1 MTGTIKVD
9 TAKLRSTAGS
19 LQGTGNQIKSLT
31 GQMTSLVNAL
41 SGSVW
46 EGDAAAAY
54 RKKFAALQ
62 DDMNRMASMIN
73 EHVKDLGEMAAEYD
87 KAESENRSATGGFSE
102 NIIS

>member
-9 TAKLRSTAGS
+9 TAKLRSTANS
-19 LQGTGNQIKSLT
+19 LQSTGSRIKSLT

-46 EGDAAAAY
+46 EGEAAAAY
-54 RKKFAALQ
+54 RKKFSTLQ
-62 DDMNRMASMIN
+62 DDMNRMTAMIH

-87 KAESENRSATGGFSE
+87 RAESANRSAASGFSE
-102 NIIS
+102 NVIS